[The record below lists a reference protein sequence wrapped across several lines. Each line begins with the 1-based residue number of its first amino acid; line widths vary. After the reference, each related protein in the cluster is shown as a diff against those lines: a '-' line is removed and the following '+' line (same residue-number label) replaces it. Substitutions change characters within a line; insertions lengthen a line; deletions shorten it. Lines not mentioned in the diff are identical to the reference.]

1 MVARANSRAE
11 IMGKMDPYF
20 TSDQL
25 KEGIVNFR
33 KREREGQAETY
44 DKSDLKKELGGESLG
59 YNLGISPSAS
69 SSKKPKFTEGG
80 KQKRSMF

>member
-25 KEGIVNFR
+25 KDAIINFR

-59 YNLGISPSAS
+59 YNLGISPSPN
-69 SSKKPKFTEGG
+69 KKPKFTE
-80 KQKRSMF
+80 